1 MDRSQDH
8 FYDYTWIM
16 IRHFKAPHHK
26 EHASL
31 PTPCH
36 TGARLLARIML
47 HVSRNCPN
55 YTPHLT
61 ETVMYRA
68 RLYKGELASP
78 SRYTSLFTTLLTHSF
93 SVPLLT

>member
-1 MDRSQDH
+1 MTPSL
-8 FYDYTWIM
+8 
-16 IRHFKAPHHK
+16 KAPHSK

-36 TGARLLARIML
+36 TGARLLAGVTL
-47 HVSRNCPN
+47 HVIPN
-55 YTPHLT
+55 YPNHMPRLT
-61 ETVMYRA
+61 ETVMLKA

-78 SRYTSLFTTLLTHSF
+78 SRYTSLFTTLLTLSL